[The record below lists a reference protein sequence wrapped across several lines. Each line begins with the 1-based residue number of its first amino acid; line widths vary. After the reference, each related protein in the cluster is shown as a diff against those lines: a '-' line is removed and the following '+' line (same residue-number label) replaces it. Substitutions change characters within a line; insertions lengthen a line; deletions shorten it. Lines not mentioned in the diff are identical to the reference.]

1 MILSFGKSIITL
13 DIDINTVKLIIYPI
27 VVITLSIRVECF
39 HRKFTLNPE
48 KSFIG
53 TAGKIKLMVFIGTAG
68 KYR

>member
-13 DIDINTVKLIIYPI
+13 DIDTVKLIIYPI

-39 HRKFTLNPE
+39 QMKFMLNPE
-48 KSFIG
+48 KSCIG